1 MKNYSYIF
9 FSFIKTYENWVH
21 LLHFFKKS
29 CYNTNELITT
39 QLAIGVCILETF
51 TSKALEANLKH
62 TRIRDIEISEE
73 QQWFIGISQSKWG
86 IHKRAEE
93 FVLELNHKFVNHQ
106 FVIEALHNISLTD
119 LWFYNSLDESEKAL
133 TTLIHIFRQLT
144 ESDLNVSQR
153 ELLIKTIIKFME
165 RLVSLEVFP
174 RTVVRDCLEL
184 LRADMRKHEELYL
197 FNSGY
202 FKTYLNKVAQY
213 PEYREAL
220 AEMTAELLSKCIDYW
235 ERTSDVDAWMR
246 EKDLLFQ
253 SLEQNVL
260 QDIEKPFF
268 DRLRLELKQA
278 SQWDELCGLMF
289 FNDISNYFRS
299 FTDRFTST
307 LEKIYYLH
315 YLLHLPGMAL
325 LNDHLLYDMNRYL
338 RSVLGDLNEND
349 ITVFLDTIMVLFNEL
364 KEDHAGTVLDCIL
377 TLGKEIIH
385 ANNEIVISYF
395 VKCLIQLG
403 FNYPGQMTVN
413 SDWQIKINENH
424 VKNIKVWLELIE
436 YSPYETREL
445 LEALIVNLK
454 LGGIFIS
461 DTDLFQREVTKL
473 LNSNIA
479 PVYREMKQLAR
490 IFPVY
495 FREIGAEGKLRE
507 VTTAADEISRRQDKL
522 IHFLRKQIHTESNN
536 THIALTR
543 QILQYW
549 YDGNAAPLKETIP
562 EDVYRLLDTQS
573 EWYTDIHEILH
584 ELCSATDADLDR
596 LLEMDI
602 ENLKQ
607 QLLKMADGGSRDRKR
622 LYYLFQIHSLLLE
635 KYSLESEDIVTML
648 KSYRFFTNQELGEL
662 REEMK
667 RSDAKASLS
676 RIYGF
681 MRRLKEIIL
690 DPRESIA
697 LEDIYYKRHIAIGI
711 PSMYGQY
718 IEPKFEALGLMFR
731 LEKTASKLMIRLLQS
746 INLEYITAKTLRR
759 ISDVL
764 ALFKEGLEL
773 DGIYNQGFNSNIDMF
788 QYSLASPSFSLDQY
802 INIFQ
807 FMAGDIKQ
815 IISEYF
821 IDLYER
827 PLKDIIPQVFP
838 NTRSMSEAEKNQYS
852 QMESEKFLR
861 ENLSSAFLVQDLD
874 NFITNIINTLSNTV
888 ETYSD
893 EFIKNVMTYDPD
905 LIMSPLNTETLE
917 MDNPVF
923 LGAKAFFLKKLI
935 SHGFRVPPG
944 FVLTT
949 EVFRHKDTV
958 IIHPYM
964 NHELDQNIEAA
975 IAAIEKLTGQKYG
988 SPKNPLLFSVRSGS
1002 SLSLPG
1008 AMKTFLNVGMN
1019 DEIAEAF
1026 SQKEGYAW
1034 TAWDCYRRFFQ
1045 SWGMVYGIDRDVFD
1059 QVMQKHKSDY
1069 GLELKIQFSPK
1080 QMRETCYA
1088 YEKVLDD
1095 HGIRIE
1101 KDPFKQLKQ
1110 AILSVIDSWSTQS
1123 AVYYRN
1129 HLQIADEWGT
1139 AVVVQKMILGNLSAN
1154 SGTGVVFTNSP
1165 FNGKSGINLYGDF
1178 ALCSQGED
1186 VVSGLVNTLPITER
1200 QRKQYHSDSSFSL
1213 ESAFPEI
1220 YEKLLSVAKEM
1231 IEQRGYTHQEI
1242 EFTFESSH
1250 PDSLYILQTRNQ
1262 NLKKQKTQCRFA
1274 SEISDMKLIGS
1285 GIGISGGAMSGVLAF
1300 DMEDIDR
1307 IRKKNPE
1314 EKIILVRPDTVPDD
1328 IPLIFNCDGLIT
1340 AKGGA
1345 TSHAAVTAAS
1355 LGKVCIVSC
1364 KSLIVD
1370 DVEKRCSFNGGH
1382 YSPGSSISIDGN
1394 LGFIYE
1400 GSYKIRIE

>member
-1 MKNYSYIF
+1 L
-9 FSFIKTYENWVH
+9 EN
-21 LLHFFKKS
+21 
-29 CYNTNELITT
+29 
-39 QLAIGVCILETF
+39 F

-62 TRIRDIEISEE
+62 TRIKGIEIPEE
-73 QQWFIGISQSKWG
+73 QQWFIDISQSKWG
-86 IHKRAEE
+86 IHNRAEE

-106 FVIEALHNISLTD
+106 YVIDALHNISLTD
-119 LWFYNSLDESEKAL
+119 LWFYNSLDESERAL
-133 TTLIHIFRQLT
+133 SVLVHIFQNLS
-144 ESDLNVSQR
+144 ESDLDDIQR
-153 ELLIKTIIKFME
+153 ELLIKTLIKFME
-165 RLVSLEVFP
+165 RLVNLEVFP
-174 RTVVRDCLEL
+174 RTIIWNCLGL
-184 LRADMRKHEELYL
+184 IRSDIQKHEELYL

-202 FKTYLNKVAQY
+202 FKTYLNKVTQY
-213 PEYREAL
+213 PEYRSFL
-220 AEMTAELLSKCIDYW
+220 TEMTADLLGKCIDYW
-235 ERTSDVDAWMR
+235 ESNSDVESWLI
-246 EKDLLFQ
+246 EKNLLFH
-253 SLEQNVL
+253 SMDQNTL
-260 QDIEKPFF
+260 QEIQKPFF

-278 SQWDELCGLMF
+278 SQWEDLCGLMF
-289 FNDISNYFRS
+289 FNDISNYFRG
-299 FTDRFTST
+299 FTDRFGAS

-315 YLLHLPGMAL
+315 FLLHLPGMSL

-338 RSVLGDLNEND
+338 RSVLEELDEND
-349 ITVFLDTIMVLFNEL
+349 ITIFLDTIMVLFNEL

-377 TLGKEIIH
+377 TLGKEIIRLK
-385 ANNEIVISYF
+385 NESIISYF
-395 VKCLIQLG
+395 VKCLIRLG

-413 SDWQIKINENH
+413 SDWQIKINSNH

-436 YSPYETREL
+436 CSPYETREL
-445 LEALIVNLK
+445 LDALIVNLK

-473 LNSNIA
+473 LNTDIA
-479 PVYREMKQLAR
+479 PVYREMKQLTR

-507 VTTAADEISRRQDKL
+507 VTTAVDEISRRQDKL

-543 QILQYW
+543 QIIQYW
-549 YDGNAAPLKETIP
+549 YDGSTAALKEMIP
-562 EDVYRLLDTQS
+562 EDVSLLLDIQS
-573 EWYTDIHEILH
+573 EWCVDIHKIVND
-584 ELCSATDADLDR
+584 LCSAMNADLEQ
-596 LLEMDI
+596 LFKLDI
-602 ENLKQ
+602 EHLKQ
-607 QLLKMADGGSRDRKR
+607 QLLKMTDSSSRDKKR

-635 KYSLESEDIVTML
+635 KYSLESEDILAML
-648 KSYRFFTNQELGEL
+648 KNFRFFTSQELNEL
-662 REEMK
+662 KEEMK
-667 RSDAKASLS
+667 RSDTKASLI

-681 MRRLKEIIL
+681 LRRLRGIIL
-690 DPRESIA
+690 DPRESVA
-697 LEDIYYKRHIAIGI
+697 LEDIYYKRHIAVGI

-718 IEPKFEALGLMFR
+718 IESKFEALGLMFR

-746 INLEYITAKTLRR
+746 INLEYITVKTFRR
-759 ISDVL
+759 IYDVL

-773 DGIYNQGFNSNIDMF
+773 DGIYNQGFNSNIDMLK
-788 QYSLASPSFSLDQY
+788 YSLASPSFSLDQY

-807 FMAGDIKQ
+807 FMAQDIKQ

-821 IDLYER
+821 IDVYER

-838 NTRSMSEAEKNQYS
+838 NTHTLSEVEGKQYS

-874 NFITNIINTLSNTV
+874 NFITNIINTLRNMV
-888 ETYSD
+888 ESYSD

-905 LIMSPLNTETLE
+905 LVLSPLNRETLE

-923 LGAKAFFLKKLI
+923 LGAKAYFLKKLI

-949 EVFRHKDTV
+949 EIFRHKDTV
-958 IIHPYM
+958 TVHPYM
-964 NHELDQNIEAA
+964 IQELDQNIETA
-975 IAAIEKLTGQKYG
+975 ISGIEKLTGQKYG
-988 SPKNPLLFSVRSGS
+988 NPKNPLLFSVRSGS

-1026 SQKEGYAW
+1026 SKREGYEW

-1059 QVMQKHKSDY
+1059 QVMHEHKSNY
-1069 GLELKIQFSPK
+1069 GLELKIQFSPR
-1080 QMRETCYA
+1080 QMKETCYA
-1088 YEKVLDD
+1088 YEKVLND
-1095 HGIRIE
+1095 HGIQIE
-1101 KDPFKQLKQ
+1101 KDPILQLKQ
-1110 AILSVIDSWSTQS
+1110 AILSVIDSWSTKS
-1123 AVYYRN
+1123 AMYYRN

-1139 AVVVQKMILGNLSAN
+1139 AVVVQKMILGNLSAS

-1200 QRKQYHSDSSFSL
+1200 QRKQYSSDSTISL
-1213 ESAFPEI
+1213 ESAFPDI
-1220 YEKLLSVAKEM
+1220 YEKLLSIAKEM
-1231 IEQRGYTHQEI
+1231 IDQHGYTHQEI
-1242 EFTFESSH
+1242 EFTFESHH

-1262 NLKKQKTQCRFA
+1262 NLKKQKNQSRFVT
-1274 SEISDMKLIGS
+1274 SLDKMKLIGS
-1285 GIGISGGAMSGVLAF
+1285 GIGISGGALSGTMAF
-1300 DMEDIDR
+1300 DMDDIEK
-1307 IRKKNPE
+1307 IRKKNPK
-1314 EKIILVRPDTVPDD
+1314 EKIILIRPDTVPDD

-1364 KSLIVD
+1364 KSLVVD
-1370 DVEKRCSFNGGH
+1370 DVKKRCSVNGGN
-1382 YSPGSSISIDGN
+1382 YAPGDKVSIEGN

-1400 GSYKIRIE
+1400 GFHEVRID

>member
-1 MKNYSYIF
+1 L
-9 FSFIKTYENWVH
+9 EN
-21 LLHFFKKS
+21 
-29 CYNTNELITT
+29 
-39 QLAIGVCILETF
+39 F

-62 TRIRDIEISEE
+62 TRIKDIEIPDE
-73 QQWFIGISQSKWG
+73 QQWFIDISQSKWG

-93 FVLELNHKFVNHQ
+93 FVLELNHKFINHQ
-106 FVIEALHNISLTD
+106 YVIDALHNISLTD
-119 LWFYNSLDESEKAL
+119 LWFYNSLDESERAL
-133 TTLIHIFRQLT
+133 TVLVHIFQNLA
-144 ESDLNVSQR
+144 ESDLDDIQR

-165 RLVSLEVFP
+165 RLVNLEVFP
-174 RTVVRDCLEL
+174 HAIIWNCLGL
-184 LRADMRKHEELYL
+184 IRSDIQKHEELYL

-202 FKTYLNKVAQY
+202 FKTYLNKIAQY
-213 PEYREAL
+213 PEYRSCL
-220 AEMTAELLSKCIDYW
+220 TEMTADLLGKCIDYW
-235 ERTSDVDAWMR
+235 ESNSDVASWLI
-246 EKDLLFQ
+246 EKNIWFH
-253 SLEQNVL
+253 SLDQNTL
-260 QDIEKPFF
+260 QDIQKPFF
-268 DRLRLELKQA
+268 DKLRIELKQA
-278 SQWDELCGLMF
+278 SQWEDLCKLMF

-299 FTDRFTST
+299 FTDRFGAS

-315 YLLHLPGMAL
+315 FLLHLPGMSL

-338 RSVLGDLNEND
+338 RSVLEELDEND
-349 ITVFLDTIMVLFNEL
+349 ITIFLDTIMVLFNEL

-385 ANNEIVISYF
+385 SNNESIISYF
-395 VKCLIQLG
+395 VKCLIRLG

-413 SDWQIKINENH
+413 SDWQIKINSNH

-473 LNSNIA
+473 LNTEIA
-479 PVYREMKQLAR
+479 PVYREMKQLTR

-507 VTTAADEISRRQDKL
+507 VTTAVDEISRRQDKL

-543 QILQYW
+543 QIIQYW
-549 YDGNAAPLKETIP
+549 YDGSTAALKEMIP
-562 EDVYRLLDTQS
+562 EDVYQLLDLET
-573 EWYTDIHEILH
+573 EWYVDIHKIVNDLY
-584 ELCSATDADLDR
+584 SAMNADLEQ
-596 LLEMDI
+596 LFELDI
-602 ENLKQ
+602 DHLKQ
-607 QLLKMADGGSRDRKR
+607 QLLKMADSSSRDKKR

-635 KYSLESEDIVTML
+635 KYSLESEDILAML
-648 KSYRFFTNQELGEL
+648 KNFRFFTSQELNEL
-662 REEMK
+662 KEEMK
-667 RSDAKASLS
+667 RSDVKASLI

-681 MRRLKEIIL
+681 MRHLKEIIL
-690 DPRESIA
+690 DPRESVA
-697 LEDIYYKRHIAIGI
+697 LEDIYYKRHIAVGI

-718 IEPKFEALGLMFR
+718 IESKFEALGLMFR

-746 INLEYITAKTLRR
+746 INLEYITAKTFRR
-759 ISDVL
+759 VYDVL

-788 QYSLASPSFSLDQY
+788 KYSLASPSFSLDQY

-807 FMAGDIKQ
+807 FMAQDIKQ

-821 IDLYER
+821 IDVYER
-827 PLKDIIPQVFP
+827 PLKDIIPQVFR
-838 NTRSMSEAEKNQYS
+838 NIQTLSEAERNQYS

-874 NFITNIINTLSNTV
+874 NFITNIINTLRNMVESYSN
-888 ETYSD
+888 

-905 LIMSPLNTETLE
+905 LILSPLNEETLE

-923 LGAKAFFLKKLI
+923 LGAKAYFLKKLI

-949 EVFRHKDTV
+949 EIFRHKDTV
-958 IIHPYM
+958 TIHPYM
-964 NHELDQNIEAA
+964 NQELDQNIAAA
-975 IAAIEKLTGQKYG
+975 ISGIEKITGQKYG

-1026 SQKEGYAW
+1026 SKKEGYEW

-1045 SWGMVYGIDRDVFD
+1045 SWGMVYGIDRDEFD
-1059 QVMQKHKSDY
+1059 QVMHECKSNF
-1069 GLELKIQFSPK
+1069 GLELKIQFSPA
-1080 QMRETCYA
+1080 QMKETCYA
-1088 YEKVLDD
+1088 YEKVLNE
-1095 HGIRIE
+1095 HGIQIE
-1101 KDPFKQLKQ
+1101 KDPIKQLKQ
-1110 AILSVIDSWSTQS
+1110 AILSVIDSWSTKS
-1123 AVYYRN
+1123 AMYYRD

-1139 AVVVQKMILGNLSAN
+1139 AVVVQKMILGNLSAS

-1200 QRKQYHSDSSFSL
+1200 QRKQYGSDSIISL
-1213 ESAFPEI
+1213 ESAFPNI
-1220 YEKLLSVAKEM
+1220 YERLLSIAKEL
-1231 IEQRGYTHQEI
+1231 IEQHGYTHQEI
-1242 EFTFESSH
+1242 EFTFESDQ
-1250 PDSLYILQTRNQ
+1250 PDSLFILQTRNQ
-1262 NLKKQKTQCRFA
+1262 NLKKQKTLSRFVSA
-1274 SEISDMKLIGS
+1274 VNEMKLVGS
-1285 GIGISGGAMSGVLAF
+1285 GIGISGGALSGTIAF
-1300 DMEDIDR
+1300 DMEDIEK
-1307 IRKKNPE
+1307 IRMKNPQ
-1314 EKIILVRPDTVPDD
+1314 EKIILIRPDTVPDD
-1328 IPLIFNCDGLIT
+1328 IPLIFSCDGLVT

-1364 KSLIVD
+1364 KSLVVD
-1370 DVEKRCSFNGGH
+1370 DMKKRCAVNGRSYVLGDH
-1382 YSPGSSISIDGN
+1382 ISIDGN

-1400 GSYKIRIE
+1400 GSHPISLD